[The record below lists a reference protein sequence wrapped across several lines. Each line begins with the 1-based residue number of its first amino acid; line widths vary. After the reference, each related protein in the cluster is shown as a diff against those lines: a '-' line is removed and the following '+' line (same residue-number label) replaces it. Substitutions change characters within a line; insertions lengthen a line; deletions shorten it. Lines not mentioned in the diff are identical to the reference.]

1 MTQKRG
7 RKKELLPDWLKN
19 TLENGFTAVGP
30 YSVNGEKYYITK
42 NGMQDTILRFD
53 TRGLGRYYKA
63 TDFFGPNNSPNGWW
77 YLATNANILISYL
90 EDCFRGYNDD
100 ADSNYPLDTTSS
112 STPWEWSFWEDTV
125 TFYPTPDTVQT
136 IYVRALRNPTPFGF
150 GSGASDVPDLP
161 SPFHPILAT
170 YATAR
175 AYMQQED
182 PVMAQQY
189 QAQFQIELDNVARRY
204 ADTPAPQPMIANSRR
219 SSRYLAGFGTL
230 RYANSGGVEW

>member
-100 ADSNYPLDTTSS
+100 ADSNADKRKAFTMLMHANNVHWSQCCQHKRKYAGDTLQ
-112 STPWEWSFWEDTV
+112 W
-125 TFYPTPDTVQT
+125 
-136 IYVRALRNPTPFGF
+136 
-150 GSGASDVPDLP
+150 
-161 SPFHPILAT
+161 
-170 YATAR
+170 
-175 AYMQQED
+175 
-182 PVMAQQY
+182 
-189 QAQFQIELDNVARRY
+189 
-204 ADTPAPQPMIANSRR
+204 
-219 SSRYLAGFGTL
+219 
-230 RYANSGGVEW
+230 